1 MATDPRRNG
10 QRNPVPTRRRILPAI
25 LISVLNLD
33 ADVNVAIS
41 PAAVEGENQR
51 VR

>member
-10 QRNPVPTRRRILPAI
+10 QRDPVPIRHGIQPAI
-25 LISVLNLD
+25 LKSVLNLD

-41 PAAVEGENQR
+41 PAAVDGENQR